1 MVEAGLDVLAGVR
14 AATAEGADL
23 LGDPDRGVLRP
34 GAIADVLAVHGD
46 VLADPG
52 ALTRPAA
59 VFKSGRQV
67 R

>member
-1 MVEAGLDVLAGVR
+1 VLAGVR

-23 LGDPDRGVLRP
+23 LGDPDRGSLRP

-46 VLADPG
+46 VLLDVT

-59 VFKSGRQV
+59 LFKSGKHV
-67 R
+67 RGGS